1 MLVASR
7 TKEEED
13 EWDGGYEFTLPELI
27 VICEIRILL
36 FLTHE
41 WQCKLLKWPFD
52 IIIAV
57 KRRKANTEGQDYVN
71 EVAMPKVGLPYI
83 LQSSCRSSIIFP
95 GTTSQIVL

>member
-1 MLVASR
+1 MEKTDKSTTFKSNQTFSKL
-7 TKEEED
+7 
-13 EWDGGYEFTLPELI
+13 GLI